1 VHEPRPVGRGL
12 TEVDRLR
19 HSAAFRELRRRHWE
33 RPLVLPEGEFA
44 ARAMPPEL
52 ILPWESEEQIIEQE
66 LPDYRKL
73 GWHVEDWPAG
83 LLLIGPHRIPELLD
97 PGQLLH
103 PLESEPGIPEPEPD
117 MPAIVVVDGVVLVAP
132 DGDDPASA

>member
-1 VHEPRPVGRGL
+1 
-12 TEVDRLR
+12 
-19 HSAAFRELRRRHWE
+19 
-33 RPLVLPEGEFA
+33 
-44 ARAMPPEL
+44 MPPEL

-132 DGDDPASA
+132 RRRRPRICLTPCLEVACGATQPGL